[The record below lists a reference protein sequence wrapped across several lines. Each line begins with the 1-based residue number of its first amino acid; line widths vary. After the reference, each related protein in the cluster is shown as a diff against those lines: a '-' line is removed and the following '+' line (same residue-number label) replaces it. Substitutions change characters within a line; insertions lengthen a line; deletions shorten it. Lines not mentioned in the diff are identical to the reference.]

1 MLPDRCNTYQRF
13 FMGMCLLAPRF
24 PFQVLVPAGFTSK
37 MCYVISLLFVIYF
50 EIDAIRIKR

>member
-1 MLPDRCNTYQRF
+1 MLLDRCNIKDF
-13 FMGMCLLAPRF
+13 FPLQVILLAD
-24 PFQVLVPAGFTSK
+24 FTSK